1 MDFFPVSIQSQN
13 PQNPIWEKKFPKSSS
28 TVSSSAV
35 LYLSSSF
42 PEASPTPIRAST
54 AAAAVPYHSSAAR
67 RRSRFNLSAS
77 MPSSTPSA
85 ISAFGF

>member
-13 PQNPIWEKKFPKSSS
+13 PQNPIWEKKNPQIQFHGFLLRRP
-28 TVSSSAV
+28 VPFV
-35 LYLSSSF
+35 FLSRGITYPNPGIYSCGG
-42 PEASPTPIRAST
+42 RAL
-54 AAAAVPYHSSAAR
+54 PLLRR